1 MLPTSSHSILIFSCL
16 VPAVDRLLSLGG
28 TVWSQSSDGSTVDP
42 AKSVQGGTDQVIR
55 THLGKATIQPD
66 CNLPIVNVDD
76 VLSDVSRDTSEEISC
91 DEPETCCPGQHGA
104 ALCEKPPLEA
114 RDEKGAA
121 FLMNKCVNQQKE
133 GSSAVFSG
141 SGPEKSNPSCK
152 HMDPTADV
160 SGSNSDCSAVV
171 KNMADGIGGVSSTR
185 SPCQFLNS
193 TAPVSA
199 TEPHFDRVK
208 ACAASR
214 HTSVYRNHAPPAAH
228 SVTENLHADVSQRS
242 DLLRCDDT
250 QTYSVES
257 NPSGSRLSKMSA
269 SVSNNHKVVQCKDT
283 LKPDACSLPKTSS
296 KLKHLGYSDSPV
308 WRSNFRLQV
317 ESGPST
323 LKGLSI
329 KKKNSPEE
337 PLQKLLGSP
346 VPADTKASFRQST
359 NPAAVVT
366 IGILKPTNQPD
377 VRSGL
382 AVAGAGDTKQIMTE
396 HGNSDGAL
404 QTVQLPKKDMHVGYE
419 AKAES
424 HGPATQRTFMEV
436 RLSSSSSSSSS
447 SAAAAAAAA
456 AMSHRDKKVS
466 KENKHRN
473 DTDARLAAMHSST
486 VTAEE
491 RTAAS
496 VTNTAFHSLS
506 STAAHSTSKGFK
518 PVTVMETEETAKS
531 STSRLSTQT
540 LSTRTLSTQT
550 LSAHTASS
558 ADYSPFSVRH
568 KIKSFENLANVD
580 KPLVKSSDPQ
590 PYALAYRAPLNQRI
604 AGYMEL
610 VNAVDFRTRQRSF
623 SSYVENLLP
632 ATSCSLRLRKSSK
645 NEVHKAP
652 DGAAPHTPPVL
663 RKKHGRLLY
672 SRLRQ
677 LRALSM
683 PELEKL
689 CKEDVAGGCSNADK
703 TDSDTQSTIA
713 PVTDSFPT
721 CATPMKADLNSVNHS
736 EAEVTEETAQRTR
749 ETHGRQL
756 GWSIR

>member
-214 HTSVYRNHAPPAAH
+214 HTNVYRNHAPPAAH

-283 LKPDACSLPKTSS
+283 LKPDARSLPKTSS

-323 LKGLSI
+323 FKGLSI

-447 SAAAAAAAA
+447 SAAAAAA